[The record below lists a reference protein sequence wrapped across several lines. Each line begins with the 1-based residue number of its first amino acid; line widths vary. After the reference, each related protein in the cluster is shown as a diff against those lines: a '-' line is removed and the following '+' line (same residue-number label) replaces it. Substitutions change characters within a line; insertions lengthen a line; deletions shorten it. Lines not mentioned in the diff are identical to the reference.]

1 MNNKLQNVKAVKQ
14 MIAGEHRTQTRKSI
28 YTGKTKKEIPQH
40 DIIEKFENGS
50 PKIWIETDTSGFRTR
65 ITQHNGFKSREPE
78 NSILKNIQEVL
89 KVPDNCPSC
98 GTNMRAKEKQL
109 NFKFWFKQK
118 KCFSCVTSEETKI
131 RLLGKE
137 AWAEHERKIM
147 SSNAESWFKDSDKEV
162 EILKTQVKETSW
174 ENAEGDRGEV
184 DITSFITKMEDDYLK
199 LKSNIRK
206 SFET

>member
-1 MNNKLQNVKAVKQ
+1 MTA
-14 MIAGEHRTQTRKSI
+14 
-28 YTGKTKKEIPQH
+28 
-40 DIIEKFENGS
+40 
-50 PKIWIETDTSGFRTR
+50 
-65 ITQHNGFKSREPE
+65 
-78 NSILKNIQEVL
+78 
-89 KVPDNCPSC
+89 
-98 GTNMRAKEKQL
+98 
-109 NFKFWFKQK
+109 
-118 KCFSCVTSEETKI
+118 EETKI

-137 AWAEHERKIM
+137 AWAEHEKKIM

-184 DITSFITKMEDDYLK
+184 DITSFITKMEADYLK